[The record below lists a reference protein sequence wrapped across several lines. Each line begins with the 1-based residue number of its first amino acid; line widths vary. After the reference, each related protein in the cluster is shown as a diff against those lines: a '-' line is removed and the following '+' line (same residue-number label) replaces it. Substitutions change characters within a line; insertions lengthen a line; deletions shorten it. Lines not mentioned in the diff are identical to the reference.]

1 MAVRLHV
8 LGSFDPT
15 EVTRLVG
22 VSPMEVG
29 LAGTV
34 IPPRRIAEKEDSW
47 TVGTVFA
54 GVEVELEQHI
64 EALRPALQKLNE
76 VRHARG
82 LSDLRIVL
90 VAHVYMYGGVTPC
103 LWLPGKLMAALVG
116 KGHDAL
122 DIDLDALDEVPPSP
136 APESN
141 PANGA

>member
-1 MAVRLHV
+1 
-8 LGSFDPT
+8 
-15 EVTRLVG
+15 
-22 VSPMEVG
+22 MEVG

-47 TVGTVFA
+47 TAGTVFA
-54 GVEVELEQHI
+54 GVEIALEQHI

-82 LSDLRIVL
+82 LSDLRMVL

-103 LWLPGKLMAALVG
+103 PWLPGKLMAALVG
-116 KGHDAL
+116 KGLDAL
-122 DIDLDALDEVPPSP
+122 DIDLYALDEVPPSP